1 MALDTRFPAGM
12 TTILYKDMPLGS
24 RRGIFIAASK
34 TEKQP
39 SLYGKKACMNKTLC
53 FIGKNFSFCFN
64 KITFLLNNN
73 TKRFAFFV
81 ALFFG
86 SLASSELNILFFDL
100 PKFDHLSII
109 TGKIRI
115 NHFRSR
121 TSDHYTLLI
130 GPKKISF
137 NCLFPFSDKPCI
149 PKEKFPEIQ
158 GKNGKA
164 WWHKTDGKIYQLEVE
179 GQLLINYPE
188 QAQTYIS
195 IKESY
200 LYPFTILFIFSALWF
215 AIVQLANEPNKP
227 QLKRH

>member
-1 MALDTRFPAGM
+1 
-12 TTILYKDMPLGS
+12 
-24 RRGIFIAASK
+24 
-34 TEKQP
+34 
-39 SLYGKKACMNKTLC
+39 MNKTLS
-53 FIGKNFSFCFN
+53 FIGKNFSFGFN

-86 SLASSELNILFFDL
+86 SLASSELDVLFLELPRFDQ
-100 PKFDHLSII
+100 LSIS

-115 NHFRSR
+115 NHFMSR
-121 TSDHYTLLI
+121 TSNYYILMI
-130 GPKKISF
+130 GQKKISF

-149 PKEKFPEIQ
+149 PKEEFPEIQ
-158 GKNGKA
+158 GKNGKV

-179 GQLLINYPE
+179 SKLLINYPE
-188 QAQTYIS
+188 QAQAYIS

-200 LYPFTILFIFSALWF
+200 LYPFTILFIFSVFWF
-215 AIVQLANEPNKP
+215 AIVQLANEPKRP

>member
-1 MALDTRFPAGM
+1 M
-12 TTILYKDMPLGS
+12 Y
-24 RRGIFIAASK
+24 
-34 TEKQP
+34 
-39 SLYGKKACMNKTLC
+39 KTLC
-53 FIGKNFSFCFN
+53 FIRKNFSFCFN
-64 KITFLLNNN
+64 KITLLVNNN

-81 ALFFG
+81 VLFFG
-86 SLASSELNILFFDL
+86 FLASDELDVLFLELPRFDQ
-100 PKFDHLSII
+100 LSIS

-121 TSDHYTLLI
+121 TSDHYTLMV
-130 GPKKISF
+130 GQKKISF

-149 PKEKFPEIQ
+149 SKEKLPEIQ

-164 WWHKTDGKIYQLEVE
+164 WWYKTDGKIYQLEVE
-179 GQLLINYPE
+179 GKLLINYPE
-188 QAQTYIS
+188 QAQAYIS

-200 LYPFTILFIFSALWF
+200 LYPFTILFIFSVFWF